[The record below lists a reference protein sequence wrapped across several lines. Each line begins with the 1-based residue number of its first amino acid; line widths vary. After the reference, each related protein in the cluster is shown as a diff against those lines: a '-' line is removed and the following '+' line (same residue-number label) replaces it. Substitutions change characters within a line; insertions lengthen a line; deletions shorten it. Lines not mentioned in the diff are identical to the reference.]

1 MRKIFCG
8 LLLFVF
14 LAGVSGAEVV
24 DRIVAVVEDEI
35 ITMGEL
41 KEFITANVGAV
52 ERIPK
57 DKMDVVQ
64 ARALD
69 RLIEQKLLQ
78 NEAKKRGIGVTQE
91 KVEQGLATIRER
103 FASEEEFQLAL
114 QTQGFTEEDFRKKI
128 AEEIALTTLIEREV
142 SDRIQVNDK
151 EIGAF
156 YQENKEM
163 FQVPPQ
169 VAISQILIRVGED
182 RWLAEAEEKGAELLK
197 KLGEGVDFA
206 SLAKEHSEGP
216 TAEIGG
222 KLGLITQGELPPEIE
237 KVILALEV
245 GEFSDLVATP
255 GGVHIFSLD
264 SREEERQKRLA
275 EVEEG
280 IRRTLFARKM
290 EQRYQEWL
298 DALKNESYIRI
309 MLEQKEEGN
318 GDS

>member
-1 MRKIFCG
+1 MKKIFCG

-14 LAGVSGAEVV
+14 LAGISGAEVV

-41 KEFITANVGAV
+41 KEFITATVGAV
-52 ERIPK
+52 EWIPK
-57 DKMDVVQ
+57 EKMGVVQ

-78 NEAKKRGIGVTQE
+78 NEVKKRGIGVTQE
-91 KVEQGLATIRER
+91 KVEQGLATIKER
-103 FASEEEFQLAL
+103 FPSEEEFQLAL
-114 QTQGFTEEDFRKKI
+114 QAQGLTEEDFRKKI
-128 AEEIALTTLIEREV
+128 AEEIAVMALIEREV
-142 SDRIQVNDK
+142 SDRIQIKNK
-151 EIGAF
+151 EIEAF

-163 FQVPPQ
+163 FRVPPQ
-169 VAISQILIRVGED
+169 VEISQILIRVGED

-197 KLGEGVDFA
+197 KLGEGADFA

-237 KVILALEV
+237 KVIFALEV
-245 GEFSDLVATP
+245 GEFSDLVVTP

-264 SREEERQKRLA
+264 AREEERQKGLA
-275 EVEEG
+275 EVKEE
-280 IRRTLFARKM
+280 IRRTLFTRKM
-290 EQRYQEWL
+290 EHRYQEWL
-298 DALKNESYIRI
+298 DVLKNESYIRI

-318 GDS
+318 EAP